1 MNILQ
6 IPITVHHKSPM
17 FFNGVIAEDG
27 NRLLVTY
34 QDRLYIGKEIKN
46 LIGII
51 NDKILEDE
59 VVVDIHVDQFFAIKY
74 NNCILEEYV
83 YCDYDEAMEA
93 FKDFL

>member
-1 MNILQ
+1 
-6 IPITVHHKSPM
+6 M

-34 QDRLYIGKEIKN
+34 QEGELVYNDRLYIGKEIKN

-93 FKDFL
+93 FKDFITKF